1 MDQVIMFGYMV
12 LFVSSFPMAPF
23 MGYVSNILQI
33 HEYGNNLLWRKQRNQ
48 PLGAQS
54 IGTFQLCFEFIA
66 AAAVVTNA
74 ALIFFTMRD
83 SLFPDY
89 ASDSISWLFFLTV
102 YLLFKL
108 MEIVRTII
116 PDVPDTVR
124 IQRLRQ
130 TYFEETVFVKT
141 REHSMFQD
149 HIKRIMGTNCNTLEK
164 DGIIYSEGKEEGFD
178 LFATIWKASRKF
190 LKKIR
195 SPKDAIGLRVA
206 KEFNQGTL
214 AGRVFEYL
222 HNANHDDVPLW
233 QIEFDDGSREQWN
246 HEELMEGVMIS
257 GQSPETVPML

>member
-66 AAAVVTNA
+66 GAAVVTNA
-74 ALIFFTMRD
+74 ALIFYTMRD

-108 MEIVRTII
+108 MDTVRMII
-116 PDVPDTVR
+116 PDVPYTVR

-130 TYFEETVFVKT
+130 THFEETVFVKT
-141 REHSMFQD
+141 RKHPVFQD
-149 HIKRIMGTNCNTLEK
+149 HIERIKGTNCKSLEK
-164 DGIIYSEGKEEGFD
+164 DGIVYSEGKEEVFD
-178 LFATIWKASRKF
+178 IFATVWKTSRKF
-190 LKKIR
+190 LKKLGAPR
-195 SPKDAIGLRVA
+195 DAVGLRVA

-214 AGRVFEYL
+214 AGTVLEYL
-222 HNANHDDVPLW
+222 PIVNHGDVHLW
-233 QIEFDDGSREQWN
+233 QIEFDDGSREQWT
-246 HEELMEGVMIS
+246 HEELIEGVMMS
-257 GQSPETVPML
+257 GQPTETVPIL